1 MSEDH
6 FAWGLVGPGRIA
18 QRFADAVHRLPAQR
32 LVGVQGRDAA
42 RAAAFAAA
50 WTKDGATVQ
59 ATTDLD
65 ALLADAAIDG
75 VYIAT
80 PHAFHG
86 AAIERALQAGKAVLC
101 EKPLVPDAATAERLA
116 ELARARGVFLMEA
129 VWTRFLP
136 VYEVVAGWL
145 REGAIGP
152 LRAIQSSFCFDTPFD
167 AASRAF
173 DPQQAGG
180 ALLDIGMYNLSATRW
195 VLQQALGTVD
205 EAPAMHAHVLRG
217 PTGVDHRLSVM
228 LGFADGIASQ
238 FVCGFDGAADNGLRI
253 LGQHGHITLPDTF
266 WEARRAVLCRSG
278 EAPVTVER
286 PFGING
292 FEYEIAEAVRCIRAG
307 AVESP
312 VMPHAETVATLRW
325 MDALRARIGVRY
337 PFE

>member
-18 QRFADAVHRLPAQR
+18 HRFADAVHRLPAQR
-32 LVGVQGRDAA
+32 LACVQGRDAA
-42 RAAAFAAA
+42 RARAFAGA
-50 WTKDGATVQ
+50 WSKDGAVVGWS
-59 ATTDLD
+59 TDLA
-65 ALLADAAIDG
+65 ALLSDPAIDG
-75 VYIAT
+75 IYIAT
-80 PHAFHG
+80 PHAFHA
-86 AAIERALQAGKAVLC
+86 AAIEAALQAGKPVLC
-101 EKPLVPDAATAERLA
+101 EKPLVPDAATAQRLVA
-116 ELARARGVFLMEA
+116 LARDRGLFLMEA

-136 VYEVVAGWL
+136 AYEVVAGWL
-145 REGAIGP
+145 RGAAIGP

-167 AASRAF
+167 AAARAF

-180 ALLDIGMYNLSATRW
+180 ALLDIGIYNLSVTRW
-195 VLQQALGTVD
+195 VLQQALGAVD

-228 LGFADGIASQ
+228 LGFAGGVASQ

-253 LGQHGHITLPDTF
+253 LGQHGHVALPDTF
-266 WEARRAVLCRSG
+266 WEARRALLCRTG
-278 EAPVTVER
+278 EAPVVVER

-307 AVESP
+307 LAESP
-312 VMPHAETVATLRW
+312 LMPHAETIATLRW
-325 MDALRARIGVRY
+325 MDALRAQIGLRY